1 MTLSALLL
9 DFLNNYLVNGLVLG
23 CIYALGAIGITM
35 LFGILRFSH
44 FAHGDMMT
52 LGAYLA
58 LAFVWATG
66 SPVWFVLPLAMAATA
81 GVAVGVDRAF
91 YRPLRQVPTIVVVIA
106 SFGVALMMRSLV
118 QVVFG
123 VQIQSYA
130 RGFERPIFLF
140 DTIRIL
146 PRHLWIIA
154 VTAALVLAVHFFLTR
169 TRLGKAMRAMSDN
182 LALARISG
190 IDTGRVI
197 VATWAIGGALAA
209 AGGVFL
215 ALDTQLDTNLGW
227 NLILPMFAAAV
238 LGGIGQPI
246 GAVLGALVVGIAEE
260 LATYPWIGGQ
270 PLLSPAYK
278 SAVAFALLVV
288 MLVVRP
294 TGLMKG
300 RVF

>member
-1 MTLSALLL
+1 MGVIL
-9 DFLNNYLVNGLVLG
+9 DFVNNYLVNGLVLG
-23 CIYALGAIGITM
+23 CIYALGAIGITL
-35 LFGILRFSH
+35 LFGVLRFSN

-58 LAFVWATG
+58 LALVWLTGQPVWA
-66 SPVWFVLPLAMAATA
+66 VLPLAMAATA
-81 GVAVGVDRAF
+81 AVAVGVDRAF
-91 YRPLRQVPTIVVVIA
+91 YKPLAHVPTIVVVIA
-106 SFGVALMMRSLV
+106 SFGVALMMRSLI
-118 QVVFG
+118 QVFFG
-123 VQIQSYA
+123 VQIQSYQ

-154 VTAALVLAVHFFLTR
+154 ATAGLVLTLHLFLTK

-182 LALARISG
+182 MALARISG
-190 IDTGRVI
+190 IDTRRVV
-197 VATWAIGGALAA
+197 VATWIIGGALAG

-246 GAVLGALVVGIAEE
+246 GAVLGGLVVGIAEE
-260 LATYPWIGGQ
+260 LAIYPWFGGQ

-278 SAVAFALLVV
+278 SAVAFALLVA
-288 MLVVRP
+288 MLIVRP